1 MEKTARQGQFFSNNV
16 IEIQKFAVYINES
29 ADHFTAMQKGVNMK
43 RILLT
48 ILAIILCLAAFSGCS
63 NEEPDNST
71 PADYFHVQKKDNGV
85 IVFSVVAG
93 FPQAKYTYKDAAA
106 DEYVGIALNNANGEI
121 NSLLFDLLNG
131 RSTIADDESD
141 AFTDCVTMT
150 YSYTSD
156 DGHSEITVVYEF
168 KWSSASNTMTI
179 FKNNTLV
186 GTVLLPDDEMS
197 AFKDTLKNLQ

>member
-1 MEKTARQGQFFSNNV
+1 
-16 IEIQKFAVYINES
+16 
-29 ADHFTAMQKGVNMK
+29 MK
-43 RILLT
+43 RILLA
-48 ILAIILCLAAFSGCS
+48 ILAIILCLAAFSGCLG
-63 NEEPDNST
+63 NTPDNST
-71 PADYFHVQKKDNGV
+71 PADYFQVQKNNNGV
-85 IVFSVVAG
+85 IVFSVMAG
-93 FPQAKYTYKDAAA
+93 FPQAIYTYKDAAT
-106 DEYVGIALNNANGEI
+106 DENVSIALNNANGEI

-131 RSTIADDESD
+131 KSAIADDESD
-141 AFTDCVTMT
+141 AFTDCVSMT

-179 FKNNTLV
+179 IKNNTLV

>member
-1 MEKTARQGQFFSNNV
+1 
-16 IEIQKFAVYINES
+16 
-29 ADHFTAMQKGVNMK
+29 MK
-43 RILLT
+43 RILLS
-48 ILAIILCLAAFSGCS
+48 IIAIILCLAAFSGCS
-63 NEEPDNST
+63 GNTSDNST
-71 PADYFHVQKKDNGV
+71 PADYFHVQKNDNGV

-93 FPQAKYTYKDAAA
+93 FPQAKYTHKDAAA

-131 RSTIADDESD
+131 RSAIADDESD
-141 AFTDCVTMT
+141 AFTDWVTMT

-186 GTVLLPDDEMS
+186 GTVLLSDDEMS